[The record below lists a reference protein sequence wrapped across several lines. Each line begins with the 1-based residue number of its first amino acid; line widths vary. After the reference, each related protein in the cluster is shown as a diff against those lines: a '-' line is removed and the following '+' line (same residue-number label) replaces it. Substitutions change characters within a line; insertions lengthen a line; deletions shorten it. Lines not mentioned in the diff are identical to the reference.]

1 MVNPTRARLALAQ
14 TTTTDDFELNLR
26 TAVAMVGQAADQGA
40 QLLAFPEVFLY
51 VGGRDGKFRHAQP
64 LEGEVVSR
72 FCELAAQHRML
83 LLLGSLH
90 EPVPGNPDKLHNT
103 SVLIGCDGRL
113 LARYRKLKLFDV
125 DLPTVKLRE
134 SDSILAGT
142 EAPPVVATAIGR
154 VGLTICFDL
163 RFPELYRGLRARGAQ
178 IIFVP
183 SNFTAQTGAAH
194 WDLLLRA
201 RAVENQCFV
210 AAPAQFGRHND
221 RYASWG
227 HSALVD
233 PWGSVVALAPDRTGL
248 VFGDIDL
255 DYLAQVRERLP
266 MGEPPAADG

>member
-201 RAVENQCFV
+201 RAVENQCYV
-210 AAPAQFGRHND
+210 LAAAQGGTHPNGR
-221 RYASWG
+221 RTWG
-227 HSALVD
+227 HSLVVD
-233 PWGSVVALAPDRTGL
+233 PWGEVVASCDEGVGVVVAE
-248 VFGDIDL
+248 L
-255 DYLAQVRERLP
+255 DPARIAQVRLQLPALSHRRL
-266 MGEPPAADG
+266 